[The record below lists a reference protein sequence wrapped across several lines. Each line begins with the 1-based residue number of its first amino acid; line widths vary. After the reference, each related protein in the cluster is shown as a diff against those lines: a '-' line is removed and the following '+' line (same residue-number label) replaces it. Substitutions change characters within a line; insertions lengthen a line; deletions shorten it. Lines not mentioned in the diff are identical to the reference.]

1 MRRWPSTIPRCMGK
15 NKRRQL
21 PPSATSRA
29 EGRRDIPIQEQASPD
44 QQKPSWRFGR
54 FDAEC
59 VEWGE
64 KTLQANIHKVLEGLK
79 SYEDLPWQEIKQAP
93 HGKNGKTKNHSV
105 GLEGLTKEARKRLN
119 KIKNDDIV
127 EVFSLRLESMFRII
141 GIRDGAI
148 LNVLWIDPDHKVC
161 KTSH

>member
-1 MRRWPSTIPRCMGK
+1 MGKK
-15 NKRRQL
+15 NKRGVV
-21 PPSATSRA
+21 PTPATPNTGDKHNIKIKEAGTTDHLR
-29 EGRRDIPIQEQASPD
+29 
-44 QQKPSWRFGR
+44 PSWRFGR

-93 HGKNGKTKNHSV
+93 HDKKGKKKNHNV
-105 GLEGLTKEARKRLN
+105 KLEGLTKEAIKRLN
-119 KIKNDDIV
+119 QIKNDDIT
-127 EVFSLRLESMFRII
+127 EVFSLRFNNMFRVI
-141 GIRDGAI
+141 GIRDGAVLYI
-148 LNVLWIDPDHKVC
+148 LWIDPDHKVC